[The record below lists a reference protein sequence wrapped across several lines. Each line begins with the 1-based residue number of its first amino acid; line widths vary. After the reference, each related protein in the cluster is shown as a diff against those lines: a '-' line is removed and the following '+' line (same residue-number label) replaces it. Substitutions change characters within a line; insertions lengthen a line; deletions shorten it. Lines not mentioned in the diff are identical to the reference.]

1 MRQEIAR
8 DMRRQ
13 ILGGLV
19 AGAAIV
25 GAALILRLLHV
36 QGGELKVRVINI
48 IMGVFIAWLGNNL
61 PKQSVHLLAIARS
74 PQQAQR
80 LRRTAGLLLFAGGLL
95 FSLAWLAAP
104 MAWALPLS
112 LAALGGAILV
122 TMAQCVWASQR
133 HNA

>member
-48 IMGVFIAWLGNNL
+48 MMGIFIAWLGNNL
-61 PKQSVHLLAIARS
+61 PKQSAQLVAIVRS
-74 PQQAQR
+74 PEQAQR
-80 LRRTAGLLLFAGGLL
+80 LRRTAGFLLLATAHTQLTMG
-95 FSLAWLAAP
+95 P
-104 MAWALPLS
+104 T
-112 LAALGGAILV
+112 GARRWR
-122 TMAQCVWASQR
+122 A
-133 HNA
+133 

>member
-48 IMGVFIAWLGNNL
+48 MMGIFIAWLGNNL
-61 PKQSVHLLAIARS
+61 PKQSAQLVAIVRS
-74 PQQAQR
+74 PEQAQR
-80 LRRTAGLLLFAGGLL
+80 LRRTAGFLLLAGGLL

-104 MAWALPLS
+104 MTWALPLS
-112 LAALGGAILV
+112 VAAIAGAILV

>member
-1 MRQEIAR
+1 MRQEVVR

-19 AGAAIV
+19 AGTAIV
-25 GAALILRLLHV
+25 GAALVLRLLHF
-36 QGGELKVRVINI
+36 QGGELKVRVINV
-48 IMGVFIAWLGNNL
+48 IMGVFIVWLGNNL
-61 PKQSVHLLAIARS
+61 PKQSAHLTALARS
-74 PQQAQR
+74 PEQAQR
-80 LRRTAGLLLFAGGLL
+80 LRRTAGSLLVAGGLL

-112 LAALGGAILV
+112 VAAVGGAVLV
-122 TMAQCVWASQR
+122 TMAQCVWASHR